1 MSEQNSTPAAEPQ
14 VVSTPAVAPQPEV
27 QQQQS
32 AVSPQ
37 FDASAFVALNSSVG
51 ELIKAVN
58 DMNTAYQVSNEAWK
72 TELAA
77 KEQQFETRLEE
88 TRQLLQNQVKA
99 FNTFIEAAGFVAKN
113 SNEDIARQVANAK
126 PMGQTALNAEQNS
139 GGDFY
144 QHKFMNGIFKA
155 RNGR

>member
-1 MSEQNSTPAAEPQ
+1 
-14 VVSTPAVAPQPEV
+14 
-27 QQQQS
+27 
-32 AVSPQ
+32 
-37 FDASAFVALNSSVG
+37 
-51 ELIKAVN
+51 
-58 DMNTAYQVSNEAWK
+58 MNTAYQVSNEAWK